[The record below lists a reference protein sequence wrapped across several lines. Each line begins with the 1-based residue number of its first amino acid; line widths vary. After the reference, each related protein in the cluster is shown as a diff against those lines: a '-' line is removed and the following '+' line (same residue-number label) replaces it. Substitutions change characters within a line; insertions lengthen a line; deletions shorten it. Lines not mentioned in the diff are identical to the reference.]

1 MNKSYNNFKTI
12 TIKKIHDHNKNKYN
26 YTFNRFLIP
35 LNKLKLTYYKIYQ
48 KKTIKNIKQTKH
60 IKKCKNIHKYDEKN
74 NKSQIK
80 TKSIMKKIHIK
91 KQKMGQIKAN
101 TIRAINVQT
110 NNKPILNICTNIPV
124 VTHGILKNKCEG
136 KMKKENDNIKK
147 KVRINIYSSE
157 NYTDKYFLKNWV
169 DHERLIVENEGKT
182 LEGYITNLCRSNNF
196 KKHKNGDEN
205 NIDNDE
211 MFYIH
216 NNNNNNNNN
225 TYYNNYIMNMH
236 EESYYNYDSSYSAL
250 DVYMEEYRDTLE
262 NSSNIDDISDLQ
274 PIHLASK
281 EGNIELIKNFLKE
294 GIYINSKTK
303 IRKFTPLHLSA
314 SKGDIESVKFLI
326 ENNADIN
333 ALSSDNET
341 PLWCASLSNHFDV
354 CKYFIE
360 KGALLNLNVEKRYD
374 SPLHAAS
381 MMGNYEIVKLLIEH
395 GADITCLDL
404 NMLEPVHYASFEGH
418 KGIVK
423 YLIFK
428 QIEQSL
434 KKKMNDIVYIMKK
447 YNVYT
452 PNLEKHYYLKYK
464 SILKKRITS
473 KILCCAIT
481 SGNYK
486 IVNIILKKGADPNY
500 FDVRLQLFPIHAAS
514 ITGNIKIFK
523 SLVKKGANIFM
534 KTICNNLPIDLTED
548 REIKQFILKCSRKIN
563 LRNAWIIRLKKKNSI
578 IARLPYDTFYY
589 LCTFF

>member
-1 MNKSYNNFKTI
+1 MNESYNNFKTI

-35 LNKLKLTYYKIYQ
+35 LNKLKFTYYKIYQ
-48 KKTIKNIKQTKH
+48 KKTIKNIKETKQ
-60 IKKCKNIHKYDEKN
+60 IKKCKKIHKYDETN
-74 NKSQIK
+74 NKRQIK
-80 TKSIMKKIHIK
+80 TKSIIKKIHIK
-91 KQKMGQIKAN
+91 KQKMGQRKEN
-101 TIRAINVQT
+101 TIRVINVQS
-110 NNKPILNICTNIPV
+110 NNKPILNICRNVPV
-124 VTHGILKNKCEG
+124 ITHGILKNKNEG
-136 KMKKENDNIKK
+136 KMKKENEHMKK
-147 KVRINIYSSE
+147 KVRINMYNIE
-157 NYTDKYFLKNWV
+157 NATDKCFLKKKV
-169 DHERLIVENEGKT
+169 DNERLIVENEGKT
-182 LEGYITNLCRSNNF
+182 LEGYLTNLCRSNNF
-196 KKHKNGDEN
+196 KMHKTGDEN
-205 NIDNDE
+205 DVDNDE

-225 TYYNNYIMNMH
+225 TYYNNYIINMH

-250 DVYMEEYRDTLE
+250 DVYMEEYRDTVE

-341 PLWCASLSNHFDV
+341 PLWCASLSNHFDI

-360 KGALLNLNVEKRYD
+360 KGALLNLNVDKRYD

-447 YNVYT
+447 YNVYS
-452 PNLEKHYYLKYK
+452 PNLERHYYLKYK

-523 SLVKKGANIFM
+523 SLVNKGANIFM
-534 KTICNNLPIDLTED
+534 RTICNNLPIDLTED
-548 REIKQFILKCSRKIN
+548 KEIKQFILKCSRKIN